1 MFYICAPL
9 LKLNTECRQKKRS
22 KAVSYLDSHSLG
34 TLPTPRSYR
43 AQESCTS
50 LLALP
55 KTQMKR
61 LRILNTIGTIFFSSL
76 KNFRNWTLIVDSL
89 VYLWPRCSDMNL
101 AASWAAGWV
110 SRVGFFACPSHADY
124 FLDLLQVMY
133 WATIMTPKASDS
145 RNWSFRCAFCHLQDG
160 HQKSVLVSAAIVKAV
175 SSPGQ

>member
-22 KAVSYLDSHSLG
+22 KAASYLDSHSLG

-61 LRILNTIGTIFFSSL
+61 LRILNTIGAIFFSSL
-76 KNFRNWTLIVDSL
+76 KNFRNWTLTVDSL

-101 AASWAAGWV
+101 AASWAAGRV
-110 SRVGFFACPSHADY
+110 SRVGFFTCPSHADY

-133 WATIMTPKASDS
+133 WATIMTPKASVS
-145 RNWSFRCAFCHLQDG
+145 RNWSFRCAFCNLQDG
-160 HQKSVLVSAAIVKAV
+160 HQKVCS
-175 SSPGQ
+175 

>member
-1 MFYICAPL
+1 MFYTCTSL
-9 LKLNTECRQKKRS
+9 LKLNTECRQKKRN
-22 KAVSYLDSHSLG
+22 KAVSYVDSHSLG

-43 AQESCTS
+43 AQQSCTS

-76 KNFRNWTLIVDSL
+76 KNFRNWTLIADAL

-101 AASWAAGWV
+101 AASSAAGWV
-110 SRVGFFACPSHADY
+110 SHIDFSTCPFHADY

-133 WATIMTPKASDS
+133 WAPMMTPKASDA
-145 RNWSFRCAFCHLQDG
+145 RNWSFRCAFFQLQDR
-160 HQKSVLVSAAIVKAV
+160 HQRSVLVSAAIVKAI
-175 SSPGQ
+175 SSLGQ

>member
-1 MFYICAPL
+1 MFYTCASL
-9 LKLNTECRQKKRS
+9 LKLNIEFRQKKRS
-22 KAVSYLDSHSLG
+22 KAIAYVDSHSLG

-76 KNFRNWTLIVDSL
+76 KNFRNWTLIANAL

-101 AASWAAGWV
+101 AASSVAG
-110 SRVGFFACPSHADY
+110 
-124 FLDLLQVMY
+124 
-133 WATIMTPKASDS
+133 
-145 RNWSFRCAFCHLQDG
+145 
-160 HQKSVLVSAAIVKAV
+160 
-175 SSPGQ
+175 